1 MRTSFL
7 IFARAVVLC
16 NARTGGRCRR
26 PVSTTK
32 KNATVP
38 RAEMY
43 PPNHKMASNRKRRL
57 GSVRAYCP
65 SGYEQPADQSDD
77 PANAAP
83 HNIALS

>member
-1 MRTSFL
+1 
-7 IFARAVVLC
+7 
-16 NARTGGRCRR
+16 
-26 PVSTTK
+26 
-32 KNATVP
+32 
-38 RAEMY
+38 MY